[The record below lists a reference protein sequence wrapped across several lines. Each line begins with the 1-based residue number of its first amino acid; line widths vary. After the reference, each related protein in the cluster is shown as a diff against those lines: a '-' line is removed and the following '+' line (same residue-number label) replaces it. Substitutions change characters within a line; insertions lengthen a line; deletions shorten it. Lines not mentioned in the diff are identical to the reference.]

1 MTAADPLRDKAQLRK
16 TLRRARMALPR
27 AYRQQAA
34 RAIAR
39 HASRLLR
46 RGKHLGAYIAAGS
59 ELDRKVLADMAVF
72 DKVAFSSLVAQAKAS
87 LA

>member
-34 RAIAR
+34 RAIAIDLMGTLS
-39 HASRLLR
+39 AAC
-46 RGKHLGAYIAAGS
+46 GGDLGRVKRIV
-59 ELDRKVLADMAVF
+59 ETWL
-72 DKVAFSSLVAQAKAS
+72 
-87 LA
+87 